1 MNITIK
7 RLIDLILEFGI
18 YFLAALFEIFGC
30 YSFWMVFKLQKS
42 YYWLI
47 PGFISLILFA
57 FILTRVNLE
66 FAGRAYAVYG
76 GVYIISSLF
85 WLYFIEK
92 QSFNKWDIIGSSIIF
107 LGVFVILLGNQK
119 EYL

>member
-1 MNITIK
+1 MIFE
-7 RLIDLILEFGI
+7 LII

-42 YYWLI
+42 YFWLI

-57 FILTRVNLE
+57 FLLTKINLE

-76 GVYIISSLF
+76 GIYIVSSLI
-85 WLYFIEK
+85 WLFIIEK
-92 QSFNKWDIIGSSIIF
+92 QNFNKWDILGSII
-107 LGVFVILLGNQK
+107 VFIGITIILLGNK
-119 EYL
+119 GFRF